1 MLAKLKSFQLR
12 NRINSLLGR
21 GKSAFE
27 PGKVSKLVKKP
38 SFLVGVGLFL
48 ALIVGALIYGV
59 WRTQQSPPQPIQFP
73 HYLHL
78 GFGIQCLYCHP
89 GAWKGPSAGLPTET
103 KCWGCHQQITLR
115 NTELN
120 KLVAYVQNQEPI
132 KWVPVFILP
141 DFVYF
146 NHRPHVAAGV
156 ACETCHGEVSRMTV
170 VQAPKGLNMGFCLHC
185 HRTRFAYDQAMLTL
199 LTDCGT
205 CHR

>member
-1 MLAKLKSFQLR
+1 MLTKLTSPQLR
-12 NRINSLLGR
+12 DRINSFFVRLKSSFESGKLNSLIRKPIFLLG
-21 GKSAFE
+21 
-27 PGKVSKLVKKP
+27 
-38 SFLVGVGLFL
+38 VGVFL
-48 ALIVGALIYGV
+48 ALIVAGAIYGI

-78 GFGIQCLYCHP
+78 GFGVQCLYCHP
-89 GAWKGPSAGLPTET
+89 GAWKSISSGLPTET

-115 NTELN
+115 NTELD

-146 NHRPHVAAGV
+146 NHRPHIAAGV
-156 ACETCHGEVSRMTV
+156 QCEMCHGEVSRMTI
-170 VQAPKGLNMGFCLHC
+170 VQTPKGLNMGFCLHC
-185 HRTRFAYDQAMLTL
+185 HRTRFANDETMLTV